1 MKPEIKKDL
10 KDFIANSERNESTDI
25 QQMAED
31 CTANE
36 KDAAKVIQEFEEIIR
51 NKKSDIVWPGY
62 YLGKIFQKFRS
73 KEQFV
78 NNMVLKFKVS
88 KSTIVFKIALSR
100 LIDNYSEIED
110 SSLSFHYFLKK
121 LEIDKRSL

>member
-51 NKKSDIVWPGY
+51 NKKSDIVWPAY

-73 KEQFV
+73 KEQIV